1 MPRLLVV
8 TSRGVRRSVRDSP
21 AERLSFTRSKSDDWL
36 PLFGNLLDPLV
47 DDLIDDTEFLGPVSG
62 QKHVT
67 L

>member
-8 TSRGVRRSVRDSP
+8 ASRGVRRSVRDSP
-21 AERLSFTRSKSDDWL
+21 VERLSFTRSKSDDRL
-36 PLFGNLLDPLV
+36 PLFGNLFDPLV
-47 DDLIDDTEFLGPVSG
+47 DDLIDDTKFLGPIGG